1 MVAHTCMA
9 RTQLQLMWWLHGDET
24 NSLIALGEAAT
35 GSKVIIFLKMV
46 ELCISSLSCTNK
58 YTRRNFFPKKK
69 KIR

>member
-35 GSKVIIFLKMV
+35 GWKVIIFLKMAKF
-46 ELCISSLSCTNK
+46 CISSLSCINE
-58 YTRRNFFPKKK
+58 
-69 KIR
+69 